1 MPPSMLALILL
12 LTLVLRGRA
21 LALPLPGVGI
31 PVRSIVARRP
41 MGVLISLSSSLPVSL
56 RDTLWELPW
65 SLGCLFRDVRP
76 N

>member
-21 LALPLPGVGI
+21 LPPLPGVGI
-31 PVRSIVARRP
+31 PVRSIVALRP

-56 RDTLWELPW
+56 RDTVWELPW